1 MKFKDQTDEIMRK
14 GINDAVM
21 SLTNSNINAN
31 QAIYTNSVYSAKV
44 PDSELE
50 QIYKTG
56 MRQQSCAHKKLIS
69 FKKWFCF

>member
-1 MKFKDQTDEIMRK
+1 MRK

-21 SLTNSNINAN
+21 SLTNSNINAS

-56 MRQQSCAHKKLIS
+56 IGNKVVRIKAHQL
-69 FKKWFCF
+69 